1 MIHSIKNRTAIGK
14 IKEFLQWN
22 RVEYPINETVQNDM
36 TPSRPP
42 RRKRAS
48 RNSVAPSENSEV
60 KVINS
65 AHMQVNDIENV
76 EDERRKDHENHIWRE
91 KAILLRWNSHDYP
104 KPYYNVPYAI
114 PYLDWSRNAQN

>member
-76 EDERRKDHENHIWRE
+76 EDERRKDHENHI
-91 KAILLRWNSHDYP
+91 
-104 KPYYNVPYAI
+104 
-114 PYLDWSRNAQN
+114 